1 MSTSTL
7 RLLPPTLQEK
17 GDLFTRLVKD
27 FFFAIGYEDLLYD
40 VAKSGREVDIQGKHR
55 IEPKL
60 LRAECKAHA
69 GKMGGAEI
77 NKFRGVLGVERAKV
91 NREIVGYFISLNGF
105 TASALEQEAELGHQG
120 INLVD
125 VPRLVRELEGNKI
138 VADDYAATEQAGRC
152 AERAKLHNAEIDGI
166 ELLGHPMGYLK
177 VIYYASNRARTH
189 YALLHYLTPLAES
202 VAQEIVRVDKLS
214 GGALHTLT
222 YLPPTPAASDYVA
235 TEQLVMEHYRRWLS
249 EECGYIQLDGL
260 PADANISPKKLEL
273 EQLFVPLRAILPSQ
287 NILQEPNHRLPIQQI
302 GDLLT
307 DYKHLALLAAPGGG
321 KSTLLKRLA
330 TAYAFPGR
338 LDQIEDGLPA
348 REWLPLFLRCR
359 DFREQAE
366 QPILTLLAAIPSRM
380 NMPAKEAEAFN
391 QVVLKALR
399 NGQILLLVDGLDEIS
414 DEKAR
419 KIFAH
424 NLRVFLS
431 VYPQIGMVAT
441 SREAGYRLVAGVIA
455 DTCQHARLAPFDQQ
469 DVLRLCVQWNIQVGK
484 DTPQVRE
491 EAKQLALDIWH
502 NPRIKSLAENP
513 LLLTTLLVV
522 KRWIG
527 QLPRGRVA
535 LYNAAVK
542 VLLMTWNVEG
552 FAPLEEDETITQL
565 SYVACAM
572 MEAGIQRIS
581 YRRLLGLLQAARREL
596 QAELQEARITASE
609 FIKRVEYRSS
619 LLMRTGQ
626 EVVDG
631 ELQDVYEFR
640 HLTFQEYLAA
650 RGYASGEHPGRND
663 EEKLVN
669 VLAPYFN
676 DERWREVIPLAT
688 VLAKRHADPIIKQLA
703 EACEKII
710 LNVPNTH
717 EPNYPQLLGQC
728 LIDECIALPDTLNQA
743 LKQVARLSKFVPESH
758 LLFEGKYSERFGQI
772 VQEEFLGGTE
782 GWEQYLVAYD
792 NADFYHY
799 QDDDDVLGQV
809 EASMRRVL
817 NALESKNPTARLHA
831 AFELRTFSKY
841 YSEEYE
847 EYVDG
852 EYEFTPDNGRPASPL
867 KDKTVAK
874 LQAAMLPLLQGE
886 ATPVQLALCWA
897 LAWLAESPLSFE
909 LEAPVLV
916 ALYKI
921 WTTSSVL
928 PAAGYAMWAIAEQ
941 VVGSRY
947 RLEAE
952 LADWPAFR
960 TSPDFT
966 RVLLPSAS
974 FSLPNSQVIGEKQA
988 KATILLSWYARAPW
1002 SDAQLATKI
1011 RQEFNYLNEVP
1022 SVPFSE
1028 VLSLEQ
1034 AGAMLLEMGSAG
1046 QKILERRKA
1055 HQEYDDDAFEDT
1067 SPFENEPLY

>member
-1 MSTSTL
+1 MSIATL

-27 FFFAIGYEDLLYD
+27 FFFAIGYEDLIYD

-77 NKFRGVLGVERAKV
+77 NKFRGVLGVERAKAH
-91 NREIVGYFISLNGF
+91 REIVGYFVSLGGF
-105 TASALEQEAELGHQG
+105 TASALEQEAELGNQG

-125 VPRLVRELEGNKI
+125 VPRLIRELEGNKI
-138 VADDYAATEQAGRC
+138 VADNYAATEQAGRC
-152 AERAKLHNAEIDGI
+152 AERAKLRDAEIDGV

-177 VIYYASNRARTH
+177 VVYYASNKARTH
-189 YALLHYLTPLAES
+189 FTLLHYLTPLAES
-202 VAQEIVRVDKLS
+202 VAQDVVRVDKLS
-214 GGALHTLT
+214 GGSLHTLI
-222 YLPPTPAASDYVA
+222 YLPPALTASDYVA
-235 TEQLVMEHYRRWLS
+235 TEQAVMEHYRRWLS

-287 NILQEPNHRLPIQQI
+287 NLLQEPNTRASVQRI
-302 GDLLT
+302 GNLLT

-330 TAYAFPGR
+330 TAYAFPER
-338 LDQIEDGLPA
+338 LDQVEDDLPK

-366 QPILTLLAAIPSRM
+366 QPVLTLLEAIAGKM
-380 NMPAKEAEAFN
+380 NMPAMEAEAFN
-391 QVVLKALR
+391 QIVLKALR

-414 DEKAR
+414 NEKAR
-419 KIFAH
+419 KVFAH

-431 VYPQIGMVAT
+431 VYPQIGMVVT

-455 DTCQHARLAPFDQQ
+455 DTCQHARLAPFDEQ
-469 DVLRLCVQWNIQVGK
+469 DVRRLCVQWNVQVGK

-491 EAKQLALDIWH
+491 EAKQLALDIWR
-502 NPRIKSLAENP
+502 NPRIRSLAENP

-552 FAPLEEDETITQL
+552 FTPLEEDETITQL

-596 QAELQEARITASE
+596 EAELQEARITAAE

-703 EACEKII
+703 EACEKIV
-710 LNVPNTH
+710 LHVPNTH

-728 LIDECIALPDTLNQA
+728 LIDECIALPDTLNHA
-743 LKQVARLSKFVPESH
+743 LKQVARLGKFIPEIYQ
-758 LLFEGKYSERFGQI
+758 LFEGKYKERFVQI
-772 VQEEFLGGTE
+772 VQEEFLGGAE
-782 GWEQYLVAYD
+782 GWEQYLEAYD
-792 NADFYHY
+792 NADLYHH
-799 QDDDDVLGQV
+799 QDEGDITERLEVSMKKVLT
-809 EASMRRVL
+809 
-817 NALESKNPTARLHA
+817 ALEGKNVMARLHA
-831 AFELRTFSKY
+831 ALALRVFSFY
-841 YSEEYE
+841 YSQEYDD
-847 EYVDG
+847 YVDG
-852 EYEFTPDNGRPASPL
+852 DYEFTPDSGRPANPM
-867 KDKTVAK
+867 KDKTVAR
-874 LQAAMLPLLQGE
+874 LQAAILPLLEGE
-886 ATPVQLALCWA
+886 ATPVQLALCWS
-897 LAWLAESPLSFE
+897 LAWLAESPLAFE
-909 LEAPVLV
+909 LEESVLV

-921 WTTSSVL
+921 WTTSSIL
-928 PAAGYAMWAIAEQ
+928 PAAGYALWAIAEQ
-941 VVGSRY
+941 IVGHRY
-947 RLEAE
+947 RLETE
-952 LADWPAFR
+952 LADWPSFQ
-960 TSPDFT
+960 TSPEFT

-974 FSLPNSQVIGEKQA
+974 FSLPTSQLIGEKQA
-988 KATILLSWYARAPW
+988 KATVILSWYARAPW
-1002 SDAQLATKI
+1002 GDAQLATKI
-1011 RQEFNYLNEVP
+1011 RQEFNYLDEAP
-1022 SVPFSE
+1022 STPFSE
-1028 VLSLEQ
+1028 VLTLEQ
-1034 AGAMLLEMGSAG
+1034 AGAMLLEMGRAG
-1046 QKILERRKA
+1046 EKILERRR
-1055 HQEYDDDAFEDT
+1055 EYEGDYDGNDEF
-1067 SPFENEPLY
+1067 